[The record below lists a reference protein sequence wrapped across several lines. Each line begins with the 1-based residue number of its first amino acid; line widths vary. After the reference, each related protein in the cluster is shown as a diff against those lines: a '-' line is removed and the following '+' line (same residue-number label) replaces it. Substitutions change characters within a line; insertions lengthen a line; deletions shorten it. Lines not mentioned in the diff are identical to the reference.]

1 MNTIQKIGTIIATLA
16 TLATGSKAIADQY
29 QQIDLARSTDE
40 TSLIRLG
47 AGTTELPFGTEA
59 YTLTDIIPGEET
71 SHLSETT
78 AITPIKKGIGP
89 VADAV
94 LSSNGDYLSAGVG
107 YSGNFPLGAYGL
119 AFYLPI
125 TTGDGPTF
133 GLIGVKPINDRF
145 SLEGFYLRQ
154 SLEGPDFYSGEI
166 QANAKLK
173 DGIEAFVTGVLT
185 SEGNSAR
192 AGIRLK

>member
-1 MNTIQKIGTIIATLA
+1 MEYVVSNPLADREIVIAVGGGIAAYKVAAMTSGLVQRSANISIVMTRNSRKFIGAATFAAL
-16 TLATGSKAIADQY
+16 TG
-29 QQIDLARSTDE
+29 R
-40 TSLIRLG
+40 
-47 AGTTELPFGTEA
+47 
-59 YTLTDIIPGEET
+59 
-71 SHLSETT
+71 
-78 AITPIKKGIGP
+78 P
-89 VADAV
+89 VASRSFDP
-94 LSSNGDYLSAGVG
+94 
-107 YSGNFPLGAYGL
+107 GNFPLGAYGL